1 MARRS
6 DRRRRWASVSAL
18 ASAAIAAS
26 SGSGEAAIIY
36 HSAHWVGPNATLP
49 LPGGNQISVFSRAQS
64 RFGFINTTVPREILG
79 PKGNVRTFFQQGG
92 LVSENDGRVDMGGVA
107 FRRLAGTGTFRPL
120 ALAGKGQTFKQVG
133 SEAGSARLGSDFH
146 VLTRNSVD
154 VFYMYGPRLHHFPFW
169 YSRGVHRF
177 GPTFRQNVWTR
188 TNGATHNGVGS
199 ISFRQYNYRTG
210 YSLAGYGTQYALFS
224 FDVGSQTD
232 YGWLE
237 LSLGGSPGSAP
248 FVRLIGYAY
257 DTSGKQI
264 PAGAIPEPKHLP
276 LALGALALGAV
287 GVREWRK
294 KRNATA

>member
-6 DRRRRWASVSAL
+6 DWRRRWASLSAL
-18 ASAAIAAS
+18 TSAAIAAS

-36 HSAHWVGPNATLP
+36 HGAHGVGPNATLP
-49 LPGGNQISVFSRAQS
+49 LPGGNQINVFSVAS
-64 RFGFINTTVPREILG
+64 RFGFGTGTMRGIPG
-79 PKGNVRTFFQQGG
+79 PKGNLKTFFHQGG
-92 LVSENDGRVDMGGVA
+92 GVMESDGLVDMGGVA
-107 FRRLAGTGTFRPL
+107 FRRLAGATTFRPI
-120 ALAGKGQTFKQVG
+120 ALAGKGQTFNQVG
-133 SEAGSARLGSDFH
+133 SGAGSARLGSDTH
-146 VLTRNSVD
+146 DRTRSGVN
-154 VFYMYGPRLHHFPFW
+154 VFYLYGPRLHHFPFW
-169 YSRGVHRF
+169 YSRGYNRF
-177 GPTFRQNVWTR
+177 GPTFRRRVWTR
-188 TNGATHNGVGS
+188 TNSATHDGAGS
-199 ISFRQYNYRTG
+199 VSFRHYEYRTR

-237 LSLGGSPGSAP
+237 LSLGGLPGSAP

-257 DTSGKQI
+257 DTSGKPI

-294 KRNATA
+294 KRDATG